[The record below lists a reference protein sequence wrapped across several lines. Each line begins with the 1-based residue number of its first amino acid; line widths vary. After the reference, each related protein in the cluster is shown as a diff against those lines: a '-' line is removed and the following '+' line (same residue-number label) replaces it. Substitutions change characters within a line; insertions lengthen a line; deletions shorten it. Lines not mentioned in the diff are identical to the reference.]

1 MMLVLVDLLDF
12 FMLVSF
18 SFAISICAIL
28 YLGRN
33 SKRALVIGIYFLIQF
48 LLELVIRTSEVDN
61 PMTRWWNHTFTT
73 TVEVKGLFYTVIL
86 VSMMLVVLYMLEI
99 PASAKYFIAPC
110 AISVFLFTIP
120 AIQNKNMIFY
130 GMYLAP
136 CEAYYFGLSLYALRK
151 LKALPESKLFQAFRR
166 VLLVIACF
174 AIIIFAED
182 FITSWSYGFFTEFQG
197 FTDPTLGIAYI
208 KERSFSESILQLILA
223 AFVIY
228 VGGRALVGALRAEL
242 QTLAGGPASTPSP
255 AQPDVEY
262 DALDGFATQIGLSP
276 REREVLPLLLE
287 NQSMQQISEQLYI
300 SLGTVKYHTHNVYQ
314 KAGVGDRTQ
323 LIDKFSCFSSGHPR

>member
-33 SKRALVIGIYFLIQF
+33 SKRALMIGIYFLIQF

-61 PMTRWWNHTFTT
+61 PMTRWWNRTFTT
-73 TVEVKGLFYTVIL
+73 TVEIKGLFYTVIL
-86 VSMMLVVLYMLEI
+86 VSMMLVVLYMLEL
-99 PASAKYFIAPC
+99 PVSAKYFIAPC

-151 LKALPESKLFQAFRR
+151 LKSLPESKLFQEFRR
-166 VLLVIACF
+166 VLLIIAGF
-174 AIIIFAED
+174 AVIIFAED

-197 FTDPTLGIAYI
+197 FTDPTLGVAYI

-228 VGGRALVGALRAEL
+228 VGGRALVSALRAEL
-242 QTLAGGPASTPSP
+242 QTLAGAPVSAPAP
-255 AQPDVEY
+255 QDVEV

-276 REREVLPLLLE
+276 REREVLPLLLQ
-287 NQSMQQISEQLYI
+287 NHSMQQISEQLYI

-323 LIDKFSCFSSGHPR
+323 LIDKFSCFTSGHAR

>member
-33 SKRALVIGIYFLIQF
+33 SKRALMIGIYFLIQF

-61 PMTRWWNHTFTT
+61 PMTRWWNRTFTT
-73 TVEVKGLFYTVIL
+73 TVEIKGLFYTVIL
-86 VSMMLVVLYMLEI
+86 VSMMLVVLYMLELPI
-99 PASAKYFIAPC
+99 NAKYFIAPC

-151 LKALPESKLFQAFRR
+151 LKSLPESKLFQEFRR
-166 VLLVIACF
+166 VLLIIAGF
-174 AIIIFAED
+174 AVIIFAED
-182 FITSWSYGFFTEFQG
+182 FITSWSYGFFTQFQG

-223 AFVIY
+223 GFVIY
-228 VGGRALVGALRAEL
+228 VGGRALVSALRAEL
-242 QTLAGGPASTPSP
+242 QTLAGAPAP
-255 AQPDVEY
+255 AQQEVECH
-262 DALDGFATQIGLSP
+262 DLDGFASQIGLSP

-323 LIDKFSCFSSGHPR
+323 LIDKFSCFSSSHPR

>member
-33 SKRALVIGIYFLIQF
+33 SKRALMIGIYFLIQF

-61 PMTRWWNHTFTT
+61 PMTRWWNRTFTT
-73 TVEVKGLFYTVIL
+73 TVEIKGLFYTVIL
-86 VSMMLVVLYMLEI
+86 VSMTLVVIYMLELPI
-99 PASAKYFIAPC
+99 NAKHFIAPC

-120 AIQNKNMIFY
+120 AIQNQNMLFY

-151 LKALPESKLFQAFRR
+151 LKPLPESKLFQEFRR
-166 VLLVIACF
+166 VLLIIACF
-174 AIIIFAED
+174 AVIIFAED
-182 FITSWSYGFFTEFQG
+182 FITSWNYGFFTEFQG

-208 KERSFSESILQLILA
+208 KECSFSESILQLILA
-223 AFVIY
+223 GFVIY
-228 VGGRALVGALRAEL
+228 VGGRALVSALRAEL
-242 QTLAGGPASTPSP
+242 QTLAGAPSP
-255 AQPDVEY
+255 SQQEVEC
-262 DALDGFATQIGLSP
+262 DDLDGFATQIGLSP

-287 NQSMQQISEQLYI
+287 NRSMQQISEQLYI

-323 LIDKFSCFSSGHPR
+323 LIDKFSCFSSEHTR